1 VTDSTLIPLDDRFAL
16 DPKRQC
22 LIARTSAGDV
32 VFRMYPKEGLTVD
45 AYLTVLTVRGEQYNA
60 SGGYACGTFWVSNI
74 RPVEWL
80 MRKPASKAAQTAVTK
95 LVEEAHTE
103 AQRRGH
109 LRTLETHAAH
119 WWALN
124 ALERLDK
131 EREEIEARLA
141 ELEAESVENAHEHGP
156 PHRRSTSQGPR
167 RSRQSYDPAQSH

>member
-1 VTDSTLIPLDDRFAL
+1 MTDSTLIPLDDRFAL

-45 AYLTVLTVRGEQYNA
+45 AYLTVLTVRGEQYN
-60 SGGYACGTFWVSNI
+60 
-74 RPVEWL
+74 L

-141 ELEAESVENAHEHGP
+141 ELEAESVLARHVEMTTGMAVAASLAAME
-156 PHRRSTSQGPR
+156 
-167 RSRQSYDPAQSH
+167 AA